1 MDTTVPDDA
10 TVFVAG
16 TSGTR
21 SPAGRDHRAGD
32 RRAVGVLRAVRR
44 QGLRPV
50 ADVAVTG
57 VDDPPPTSGV
67 DGSPTAGAA
76 AGRAVRRTE
85 VDVPAGANGD
95 RGTLLTG
102 EVVGRASAPVRLGE
116 QDVDRWESP

>member
-1 MDTTVPDDA
+1 M
-10 TVFVAG
+10 
-16 TSGTR
+16 
-21 SPAGRDHRAGD
+21 
-32 RRAVGVLRAVRR
+32 LRAVRR

-67 DGSPTAGAA
+67 DGSPTAARQPA
-76 AGRAVRRTE
+76 ERSARTG
-85 VDVPAGANGD
+85 VDTPAGANGD